1 MEPPLAIINPVI
13 VERGPLDKGFDGCLS
28 MPGWVT
34 WDTVRPTWLIFTARD
49 ENWQK
54 IKMRVEGIDAIVLD
68 HEVDHLDGVL
78 FLDRLAKGGKLYL
91 SQIDENGEEKL
102 IKLGDMVSSVKRD

>member
-1 MEPPLAIINPVI
+1 
-13 VERGPLDKGFDGCLS
+13 

-34 WDTVRPTWLIFTARD
+34 WNTVRPMWLVFTARD

-68 HEVDHLDGVL
+68 HEIDHLNGVL

-102 IKLGDMVSSVKRD
+102 IKLGDIVSPVKQD